1 MEVQFLN
8 WAKSYWSNW
17 ALGLKKRLRTKK
29 ELERK
34 YREAARGEKEGE
46 PAHLE
51 EDDNEVGDRKVDEQK
66 VHPGL
71 ALPCQPLPK
80 KKLEISSSSSS
91 SYPHVIH
98 ARKEEAQGTNLT
110 TQLTSMPHTLMS

>member
-80 KKLEISSSSSS
+80 TRNRMRVAIESDKGMKETSEID
-91 SYPHVIH
+91 
-98 ARKEEAQGTNLT
+98 LF
-110 TQLTSMPHTLMS
+110 